1 MPLLFWISKEVENSG
16 HCGCAD
22 KKEVQFIGKLR
33 RARVEYV
40 NAKSSGWGF
49 YVISYLIKQEQ
60 LCFAASGVHVFNA
73 S

>member
-1 MPLLFWISKEVENSG
+1 MVIAVVLIKRKFNLSANF
-16 HCGCAD
+16 D
-22 KKEVQFIGKLR
+22 
-33 RARVEYV
+33 ARVEYV

-49 YVISYLIKQEQ
+49 YVISYLVKQEQ